1 MSSRCQNKQG
11 GALTHAEAAR
21 VVLHTSSSIRTGKT
35 LARSSACGAVQ
46 AGIFFTVGPGVS
58 PGQRTRFKRPVADFT
73 ASGEFHPALK
83 TSYPV
88 VCKHYTTDG
97 GKMQP
102 PIFRGVA
109 INFASVGRDDPG
121 APLPEGARPP
131 WTAGRGRPALQR
143 TPVPPAGD
151 KAPSGRELSAA
162 G

>member
-102 PIFRGVA
+102 PNFRGWA
-109 INFASVGRDDPG
+109 ICGQIEKLCRTLYANGKKYIKIGNKKKDRRVVSVWSSPNSNGYF
-121 APLPEGARPP
+121 
-131 WTAGRGRPALQR
+131 
-143 TPVPPAGD
+143 
-151 KAPSGRELSAA
+151 
-162 G
+162 